1 VGARVDLRTFPPG
14 PLRSDRGTRRGK
26 IPVVIPVEEARQRIL
41 SRISPLGTER
51 VDLPGAFGRVLSE
64 DVAATRDI
72 PPWPNSSMDG

>member
-1 VGARVDLRTFPPG
+1 
-14 PLRSDRGTRRGK
+14 
-26 IPVVIPVEEARQRIL
+26 VIPVEEARQRIL

-72 PPWPNSSMDG
+72 PPAMRSWPPTR